1 MKLIKEDSSRKSQV
15 LIEVFRVVIVVITAI
30 VYSLAVEIFLEPAKL
45 VSLGLTSVGQIFGEV
60 VSINAP
66 DAPTFFKSPGFYV
79 LVLNIP
85 LLVWGFKSLSP
96 KFVIYTCLSIA
107 VQTIFM
113 AGWID
118 GNVILDWFKI
128 TDLSDNG
135 TRLFLAIIAALL
147 CGVSIGVALRYGT
160 STGGLDIVA
169 QIINFKKGL
178 SIGMF
183 EMMINVVLAIVNGL
197 IINDM
202 AAALFTFIFIIVYSL
217 TVDKVHTSYNFV
229 KIDIITKNK
238 EAVTQALIDGIKRG
252 CTSFDVEGQYTH
264 ERKADVYM
272 VISSYELDKAKRII
286 YEMDPEAFVMVT
298 PIKRVFGRFFKH
310 TIA

>member
-1 MKLIKEDSSRKSQV
+1 MKFLKEDNSKRSQII
-15 LIEVFRVVIVVITAI
+15 IEVVRILIVILTSIA
-30 VYSLAVEIFLEPAKL
+30 YSLTIEIFLSPAKL
-45 VSLGLTSVGQIFGEV
+45 VSLGLTSVGQIFGEIV
-60 VSINAP
+60 AINAP
-66 DAPTFFKSPGFYV
+66 NAHAFFKAPGLYV

-85 LLVWGFKSLSP
+85 LLIWGFKSLSP

-118 GNVILDWFKI
+118 GEAVLNWFKI
-128 TDLSDNG
+128 TNLNDNG
-135 TRLFLAIIAALL
+135 TRLFLAIISALI
-147 CGVSIGVALRYGT
+147 CGTSIGIALRYGT

-183 EMMINVVLAIVNGL
+183 EMMINVVLAITNGL

-202 AAALFTFIFIIVYSL
+202 AAALFTFIFIIIYSL

-229 KIDIITKNK
+229 KIDVITKNK
-238 EAVTQALIDGIKRG
+238 EAVTQALIEGIKRG

-264 ERKADVYM
+264 EKKADVYM
-272 VISSYELDKAKRII
+272 VVSSYELEKAKRII
-286 YEMDPEAFVMVT
+286 YENDPEAFVMVT